1 MSLMKNMPT
10 KLRHPHEAAAD
21 LRRVIALSDGIFA
34 FALTLL
40 ALDLRLPD
48 IPNLTVE
55 VGLEGL
61 LPKLVIFL
69 ISFLII
75 GNQWDVHQRT
85 FLHIAHADAKFSLL
99 NLLSLLFVI
108 IMPAAAAVLGRYPTQ
123 PLAIICFGFNSAV
136 LGLSSWLAWSHA
148 SGSGQL
154 LEENTDPT
162 LVAMISR
169 LWFSTPIVFFLTIP
183 LAYINIYIVY
193 ILWLILPI
201 VSYMSIGAYMRQ
213 AGRN

>member
-1 MSLMKNMPT
+1 VKKNAEPSI
-10 KLRHPHEAAAD
+10 PYHEASAD
-21 LRRVIALSDGIFA
+21 LPRVIALSDGIFA

-55 VGLEGL
+55 TGLSGL
-61 LPKLVIFL
+61 LPKLLIFL
-69 ISFLII
+69 ISFLVI

-85 FLHIAHADAKFSLL
+85 FLHIARADARFALL

-108 IMPAAAAVLGRYPTQ
+108 ILPAAAAILGRYPTQ
-123 PLAIICFGFNSAV
+123 PLAIICFGLNSAL

-154 LEENTDPT
+154 LDRTADPN
-162 LVAMISR
+162 LVSMISR
-169 LWFSTPIVFFLTIP
+169 LWFSTPVVFFLTIP
-183 LAYINIYIVY
+183 LAFLNVYVVY
-193 ILWLILPI
+193 ILWLILPV
-201 VSYMSIGAYMRQ
+201 VSYWSISIYMKR
-213 AGRN
+213 GKRK